1 MMPKKSLLISAK
13 AGIQRWVPAF
23 AGTSGIGLAVALA
36 LLAGPASAP
45 AKERVV
51 NFYNWS
57 DYIAPAVLDDF
68 TKETGIKVRYDTFDS
83 NDTLEAKLL
92 AGKSGYDIVVPT
104 AYFLA
109 RQIEAGIFLKLD
121 KAKLPNLVN
130 AWPEITDRLVR
141 YDPGNQYAVDYMWG
155 TTGIGY
161 NVKAA
166 RQVLGAQIVGADVP
180 AASLLES
187 WDDVFDPA
195 RIAKFKDCG
204 VHLLDSS
211 DDIMSAALHYL
222 KLDPNSSDPADLQKA
237 ADLLTKIRP
246 YVRKFHSS
254 EYLNALASGEI
265 CLVVGF
271 SGDIKQAQKRA
282 AEAKGGVVVGY
293 SIPKEGAQLWFD
305 VFAIP
310 KDAPDPDEAHALIN
324 YLLKPEVA
332 AKNTN
337 FISYANGNLA
347 SQKFIDKSI
356 LDDPTIYPDAAVMA
370 KLYTITAH
378 DQKTQRLIN
387 RMWTRI
393 KTGR

>member
-1 MMPKKSLLISAK
+1 MVPAQSPHIAAK
-13 AGIQRWVPAF
+13 AGIAAAAATGGVWLV
-23 AGTSGIGLAVALA
+23 LVAA
-36 LLAGPASAP
+36 LLGGAASAP

-57 DYIAPAVLDDF
+57 DYIAPTVLDDF
-68 TKETGIKVRYDTFDS
+68 TRETGIKVRYDTFDS

-92 AGKSGYDIVVPT
+92 AGKSGYDVVVPT
-104 AYFLA
+104 AHFLA
-109 RQIEAGIFLKLD
+109 RQIQAGIFLKLD
-121 KAKLPNLVN
+121 KAKLPNLAN
-130 AWPEITDRLVR
+130 AWLEISDRLSR

-161 NVKAA
+161 NVKDA
-166 RQVLGAQIVGADVP
+166 RRILGGEVP
-180 AASLLES
+180 AASLLDS
-187 WDDVFDPA
+187 WDDVFDPVRVA
-195 RIAKFKDCG
+195 RFKDCG

-211 DDIMSAALHYL
+211 DDILSAALFFL
-222 KLDPNSSDPADLQKA
+222 KLDPNSNDPADLQKA
-237 ADLLTKIRP
+237 ADLLSQIRP

-254 EYLNALASGEI
+254 EYLNALASDEI

-271 SGDIKQAQKRA
+271 SGDVKQAQKRA
-282 AEAKGGVVVGY
+282 AEAKGGVAVGY
-293 SIPKEGAQLWFD
+293 SIPREGAQLWFD

-310 KDAPDPDEAHALIN
+310 RDAPDPDEAHALIN

-337 FISYANGNLA
+337 FLSYANGNLA
-347 SQKFIDKSI
+347 SQKFIDQSI
-356 LDDPTIYPDAAVMA
+356 LDDPTIYPDTAVMGT
-370 KLYTITAH
+370 LYTIAAH

-387 RMWTRI
+387 RLWTRI